1 MTNHHRFIM
10 QPRNLAF
17 LNHTAYN
24 INDTMR
30 NILQFAEDNPEHIPI
45 NFVDDVVSTL
55 EEVKYYSHLE
65 GDELIWEPIER
76 RYVTLRHFFARW
88 GFIERRPIID
98 YTDDELADGAESIDS
113 GDDDNDMALDLDGE
127 TIDSEEERQLMDVV
141 GVLCNFRTN
150 RMFLRPVE
158 VNNDPRIGEMIDI
171 RDENNPVVREII
183 DLTDGDE
190 YVIDLTDD

>member
-1 MTNHHRFIM
+1 MTNRNRFIM

-65 GDELIWEPIER
+65 GDELIFEPIER
-76 RYVTLRHFFARW
+76 RYVTLRYFLRDGDLSNVDPSLITRMMSWRMELNLLTVATMIMIWHW
-88 GFIERRPIID
+88 ILTERRLI
-98 YTDDELADGAESIDS
+98 
-113 GDDDNDMALDLDGE
+113 
-127 TIDSEEERQLMDVV
+127 
-141 GVLCNFRTN
+141 
-150 RMFLRPVE
+150 
-158 VNNDPRIGEMIDI
+158 
-171 RDENNPVVREII
+171 VRKR
-183 DLTDGDE
+183 GN
-190 YVIDLTDD
+190 